1 MGVEVVKGT
10 LALALPKFW
19 GDCAKHLEW
28 PFN

>member
-19 GDCAKHLEW
+19 GDSAKPLEW
-28 PFN
+28 PLS